1 MRRIVALGLMTMLV
15 GCEAKDDKPNPLR
28 RVGSVAPPP
37 KVEKGDKGQ
46 LPVEFL
52 TLYERLGQE
61 DGLKKAAAMA
71 LADPAVKELTS
82 KVTPQQLSTL
92 LVEASS
98 GEALSNVP
106 VLSGDQWD
114 QLKLAIR
121 GAFLDLGI
129 PGADRDEIIDRLSKK
144 R

>member
-1 MRRIVALGLMTMLV
+1 MLV

-28 RVGSVAPPP
+28 RVGTVAPP
-37 KVEKGDKGQ
+37 KKGNGEKPRPQIDFQ
-46 LPVEFL
+46 

-71 LADPAVKELTS
+71 LADPAVKELAA

-98 GEALSNVP
+98 GESLSNGP
-106 VLSGDQWD
+106 VLSSDEWD
-114 QLKLAIR
+114 RLKLAIR

-129 PGADRDEIIDRLSKK
+129 PGADRDEIIERLSKK